1 MAALGLLIGLSILF
15 GPWVFTYVA
24 FRNRLVK
31 LAYTSYY
38 DRPAALLAASVIGT
52 ILYLGYTIVLLMI
65 PILGFLAYALGC
77 IAGPIYFIVL
87 LVRGF
92 KQLPDYRAYAARFPP
107 PPLQTAM
114 VDLYAGLFTYGT
126 LMAILAALAQSGN
139 MPESYVLG
147 WAIYLLPGAF
157 FGCFA
162 ALDAGRRSSVRLEG
176 GKRAGYVALMV
187 FLCALL
193 GPLSFVAWWAWR
205 RALWL
210 ASAGN
215 LEPQANSS
223 EPPQDLA
230 TPMNRVDLHNS
241 SDETQEAHT

>member
-1 MAALGLLIGLSILF
+1 MAALGLLLALSIGF
-15 GPWVFTYVA
+15 GPYAFTYVA

-52 ILYLGYTIVLLMI
+52 VLYLFYTSVVTVVVFLI
-65 PILGFLAYALGC
+65 PIFGFMAYGLAC
-77 IAGPIYFIVL
+77 IAGPIYWIILIVKGL
-87 LVRGF
+87 
-92 KQLPDYRAYAARFPP
+92 KQLPDYRAYTARFPP

-114 VDLYAGLFTYGT
+114 IDLYAGLFTYGT

-147 WAIYLLPGAF
+147 WAIYLLPGAL

-162 ALDAGRRSSVRLEG
+162 ALDAGRRSSARLEG

-187 FLCALL
+187 LLCAFL

-210 ASAGN
+210 ASAGP
-215 LEPQANSS
+215 LDSGPSDLRPQQAVSPADQS
-223 EPPQDLA
+223 PPGSIGGPA
-230 TPMNRVDLHNS
+230 
-241 SDETQEAHT
+241 